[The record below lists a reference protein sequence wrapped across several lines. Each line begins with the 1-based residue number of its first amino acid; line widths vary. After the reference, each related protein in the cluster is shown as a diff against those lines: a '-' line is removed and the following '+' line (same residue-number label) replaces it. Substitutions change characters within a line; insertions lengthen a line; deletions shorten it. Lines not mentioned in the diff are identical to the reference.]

1 MIFTKTAD
9 EVRIQLAMPVV
20 FFILTRGTT
29 QFILKLP
36 SWHNVVGIALLMQHS
51 IVLWDCD
58 RRSCMKRRI
67 GFIGVGNMGKGI
79 CHNVILAGHEVSVFD
94 VDRERSERF
103 SGQAHICSTLEDVCA
118 GSDILFLSLPNS
130 GIVEKVMDTVFSLG
144 VKGKLVIDLSTSDPV
159 STRKLY
165 GRMKAL
171 GGDFVDSPLIA
182 GPQDAWDKTLTAVVA
197 GDKEVVDSYED
208 LFLSYCKSYD
218 YVGGSGNGHLV
229 KLAQNWAGL
238 LQAVLYAQLY
248 PVMSHYGLEAET
260 LYDVLNTEF
269 FDNWFFRFYS
279 KKYVNRT
286 YDLDFSL
293 DLGLK
298 DLMYMKKLCDEIGV
312 PGFMLDGAID
322 LCRITLKGKQDG
334 HEVKDMSSIADTMY
348 KLTEN

>member
-1 MIFTKTAD
+1 
-9 EVRIQLAMPVV
+9 
-20 FFILTRGTT
+20 
-29 QFILKLP
+29 
-36 SWHNVVGIALLMQHS
+36 
-51 IVLWDCD
+51 
-58 RRSCMKRRI
+58 MKRRI

-94 VDRERSERF
+94 VDRERSGRF

>member
-1 MIFTKTAD
+1 
-9 EVRIQLAMPVV
+9 
-20 FFILTRGTT
+20 
-29 QFILKLP
+29 
-36 SWHNVVGIALLMQHS
+36 
-51 IVLWDCD
+51 
-58 RRSCMKRRI
+58 MKRRI

>member
-1 MIFTKTAD
+1 
-9 EVRIQLAMPVV
+9 
-20 FFILTRGTT
+20 
-29 QFILKLP
+29 
-36 SWHNVVGIALLMQHS
+36 
-51 IVLWDCD
+51 
-58 RRSCMKRRI
+58 MKRRI

-103 SGQAHICSTLEDVCA
+103 SGRAHICSTLEDVCA

-130 GIVEKVMDTVFSLG
+130 DIVEKVMDTVFSLG

-248 PVMSHYGLEAET
+248 PVMSHYGLEAEK

>member
-1 MIFTKTAD
+1 
-9 EVRIQLAMPVV
+9 
-20 FFILTRGTT
+20 
-29 QFILKLP
+29 
-36 SWHNVVGIALLMQHS
+36 
-51 IVLWDCD
+51 
-58 RRSCMKRRI
+58 MKRKI

-94 VDRERSERF
+94 VDRECAERF
-103 SGQAHICSTLEDVCA
+103 RGQAHICGTLEEVCT
-118 GSDILFLSLPNS
+118 GSDVLFLSLPNS
-130 GIVEKVMDTVFSLG
+130 DTVEKVMDTVFSLG
-144 VKGKLVIDLSTSDPV
+144 VKGKLVIDLSTSNPV

-197 GDKEVVDSYED
+197 GDKEVIGSYDD
-208 LFLSYCKSYD
+208 LFLSYCRSYG
-218 YVGGSGNGHLV
+218 YVGDSGNGHLV

-248 PVMSHYGLEAET
+248 PVMNRYGLESEK
-260 LYDVLNTEF
+260 LYDILNTEF
-269 FDNWFFRFYS
+269 FDNWFFQFYS
-279 KKYVNRT
+279 KKYVNKT
-286 YDLDFSL
+286 YSLDFSL

-322 LCRITLKGKQDG
+322 LCRIALKEKRDKN
-334 HEVKDMSSIADTMY
+334 EVKDMSSIADTMY
-348 KLTEN
+348 RLTEN

>member
-1 MIFTKTAD
+1 
-9 EVRIQLAMPVV
+9 
-20 FFILTRGTT
+20 
-29 QFILKLP
+29 
-36 SWHNVVGIALLMQHS
+36 
-51 IVLWDCD
+51 
-58 RRSCMKRRI
+58 MKRRI

-218 YVGGSGNGHLV
+218 YVGSSGNGHLV

>member
-1 MIFTKTAD
+1 
-9 EVRIQLAMPVV
+9 
-20 FFILTRGTT
+20 
-29 QFILKLP
+29 
-36 SWHNVVGIALLMQHS
+36 
-51 IVLWDCD
+51 
-58 RRSCMKRRI
+58 MKRRI

-94 VDRERSERF
+94 VDRERSERY

-248 PVMSHYGLEAET
+248 PVMSHYGLEAE
-260 LYDVLNTEF
+260 
-269 FDNWFFRFYS
+269 
-279 KKYVNRT
+279 
-286 YDLDFSL
+286 
-293 DLGLK
+293 
-298 DLMYMKKLCDEIGV
+298 KL
-312 PGFMLDGAID
+312 
-322 LCRITLKGKQDG
+322 
-334 HEVKDMSSIADTMY
+334 
-348 KLTEN
+348 

>member
-1 MIFTKTAD
+1 
-9 EVRIQLAMPVV
+9 
-20 FFILTRGTT
+20 
-29 QFILKLP
+29 
-36 SWHNVVGIALLMQHS
+36 
-51 IVLWDCD
+51 
-58 RRSCMKRRI
+58 MKRKI

-94 VDRERSERF
+94 VDRECAERF
-103 SGQAHICSTLEDVCA
+103 RGQAHICGTLEEVCT
-118 GSDILFLSLPNS
+118 GSDVLFLSLPNS
-130 GIVEKVMDTVFSLG
+130 DTVEKVMDTVFSLG
-144 VKGKLVIDLSTSDPV
+144 VKGKLVIDLSTSNPV

-197 GDKEVVDSYED
+197 GDKEAIGSYDD
-208 LFLSYCKSYD
+208 LFLSYYRSYG
-218 YVGGSGNGHLV
+218 YVGDSGNGHLV

-248 PVMSHYGLEAET
+248 PVMNRYGLESEK
-260 LYDVLNTEF
+260 LYDILNTEF
-269 FDNWFFRFYS
+269 FDNWFFQFYS
-279 KKYVNRT
+279 KKYVNKT
-286 YDLDFSL
+286 YSLDFSL

-322 LCRITLKGKQDG
+322 LCRIALKEKRDKN
-334 HEVKDMSSIADTMY
+334 EVKDMSSIADTMY
-348 KLTEN
+348 RLTEN

>member
-197 GDKEVVDSYED
+197 GDKEVVDSYDD

-260 LYDVLNTEF
+260 LFDVLNTEF

>member
-1 MIFTKTAD
+1 M
-9 EVRIQLAMPVV
+9 
-20 FFILTRGTT
+20 
-29 QFILKLP
+29 
-36 SWHNVVGIALLMQHS
+36 
-51 IVLWDCD
+51 LWDCD

>member
-36 SWHNVVGIALLMQHS
+36 SWHNVVDIALLMQHS

-118 GSDILFLSLPNS
+118 ESDILFLSLPNS

-260 LYDVLNTEF
+260 LYDVLYTEF

>member
-1 MIFTKTAD
+1 
-9 EVRIQLAMPVV
+9 
-20 FFILTRGTT
+20 
-29 QFILKLP
+29 
-36 SWHNVVGIALLMQHS
+36 
-51 IVLWDCD
+51 
-58 RRSCMKRRI
+58 MKRRI

-94 VDRERSERF
+94 VDRERSERY

-238 LQAVLYAQLY
+238 LQAALYAQLY
-248 PVMSHYGLEAET
+248 PVMSHYGLEAEK
-260 LYDVLNTEF
+260 LYDVLHTEF

>member
-36 SWHNVVGIALLMQHS
+36 SWHNVVDIALLMQHS

-94 VDRERSERF
+94 VDRERSGRF

>member
-1 MIFTKTAD
+1 
-9 EVRIQLAMPVV
+9 MPVV

-36 SWHNVVGIALLMQHS
+36 SWHNVVDIALLMQHS

-118 GSDILFLSLPNS
+118 ESDILFLSLPNS

>member
-1 MIFTKTAD
+1 
-9 EVRIQLAMPVV
+9 
-20 FFILTRGTT
+20 
-29 QFILKLP
+29 
-36 SWHNVVGIALLMQHS
+36 
-51 IVLWDCD
+51 
-58 RRSCMKRRI
+58 MKRRI

-103 SGQAHICSTLEDVCA
+103 SGRAHICSTLEDVCA

-218 YVGGSGNGHLV
+218 YVGSSGNGHLV

-248 PVMSHYGLEAET
+248 PVMSHYGLEAEK

>member
-1 MIFTKTAD
+1 
-9 EVRIQLAMPVV
+9 
-20 FFILTRGTT
+20 
-29 QFILKLP
+29 
-36 SWHNVVGIALLMQHS
+36 
-51 IVLWDCD
+51 
-58 RRSCMKRRI
+58 MKRRI

-94 VDRERSERF
+94 VDKECAERF
-103 SGQAHICSTLEDVCA
+103 RGQAHICGTLEEVCT
-118 GSDILFLSLPNS
+118 GSNVLFLSLPNS
-130 GIVEKVMDTVFSLG
+130 DTVEKVMDTVFSLG
-144 VKGKLVIDLSTSDPV
+144 VKGKLVIDLSTSNPV

-197 GDKEVVDSYED
+197 GDKEAIGSYDD
-208 LFLSYCKSYD
+208 LFLSYCRSYG
-218 YVGGSGNGHLV
+218 YVGDSGNGHLV

-248 PVMSHYGLEAET
+248 PVMNRYGLESEK
-260 LYDVLNTEF
+260 LYDILNTEF
-269 FDNWFFRFYS
+269 FDNWFFQFYS
-279 KKYVNRT
+279 KKYVNKT
-286 YDLDFSL
+286 YRLDFSL

-322 LCRITLKGKQDG
+322 LCRIALKEKRDKN
-334 HEVKDMSSIADTMY
+334 EVKDMSSIADTMY
-348 KLTEN
+348 RLTEN